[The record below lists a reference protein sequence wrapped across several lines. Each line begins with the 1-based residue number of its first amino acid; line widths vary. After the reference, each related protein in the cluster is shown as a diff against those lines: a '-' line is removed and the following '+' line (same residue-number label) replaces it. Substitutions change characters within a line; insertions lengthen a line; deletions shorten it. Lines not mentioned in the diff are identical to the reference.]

1 LSDAGSLSGTYA
13 RGGRLGPGQEIPLSD
28 GELFQVGAVGLAY
41 TRAPTMDRLAAFR
54 PMAKLSVT
62 SGASV
67 GQSTS
72 FAERALVGS
81 AEGAQLRLAGAV
93 NYELEV
99 VNHQGVFFAR
109 DLSGG
114 RTFKSGAPL
123 GADWSALKGGE
134 LLLISTG
141 ALVRFEEP

>member
-1 LSDAGSLSGTYA
+1 LTD
-13 RGGRLGPGQEIPLSD
+13 
-28 GELFQVGAVGLAY
+28 AVGLAY

-62 SGASV
+62 SGTGV
-67 GQSTS
+67 GQSKS